1 MAAPLSQAK
10 KITMVSTGSGEI
22 GAAKLTGEVL
32 EIVNKVPQLVKNL
45 TGVDIAKVRIKKF

>member
-1 MAAPLSQAK
+1 
-10 KITMVSTGSGEI
+10 MVSTGTGEV

-45 TGVDIAKVRIKKF
+45 TGVDIAKVSVIFFTN